1 MDDKP
6 ASTKTIV
13 DSILESLKNKPFVAA
28 VVLIFIILNTAVGFF
43 DRALSILARLGIN
56 QPIDQA
62 ARTYA
67 IILVVSGAG
76 IAILYYAILS
86 IIRFWK
92 LGDEAVRH
100 LLIGTGIF
108 EHSIKYEVLP
118 VVLCCIFLNFAGF
131 VLNRS
136 LSDLFFFDT
145 LGTFLAAYL
154 LGPYWAGTVGL
165 MSNFAMMLV
174 SPNAFI
180 FGVVNAL
187 IGIQWGFIA
196 RRLRNP
202 IADGESQLPSI
213 GKQIAIFLI
222 PCVLLSSVAAGII
235 KTSVYDPNNVLLFTR
250 NLLMVQKWVN
260 SQLYEPGYVSLQTA
274 YIVGDGLR
282 NIVDKLLIVAV
293 GLLILALRCINLN
306 CPVVGVQEKVRS
318 RLPIRDRGRGANVV
332 FVAFSIAFL
341 YFVLPFESVI
351 DRPTGVGKHVHLGFK
366 SWLIL
371 SLPLYIALVDM
382 VFHPETPGT
391 MEERNTAKTRR
402 TELYVS
408 RLRNAQNA
416 GVVRWIV
423 GGLASSW
430 TILVLYLICLWAIKS
445 RVVGQENFPIAQV
458 ALYLLTVGA
467 GLAAVVILSFIGWLE
482 KD

>member
-1 MDDKP
+1 MDKP
-6 ASTKTIV
+6 PSTKTLV
-13 DSILESLKNKPFVAA
+13 DSLIESFKNKPFLAA
-28 VVLIFIILNTAVGFF
+28 VVVIFIFLNAALGFF
-43 DRALSILARLGIN
+43 DKALSILARLGIN
-56 QPIDQA
+56 QPIEQA

-67 IILVVSGAG
+67 IVLAVSGAG

-86 IIRFWK
+86 VIRFWK
-92 LGDEAVRH
+92 SGDDAFH
-100 LLIGTGIF
+100 KLLIGTGIF

-118 VVLCCIFLNFAGF
+118 VVVCCIFLNFAGF

-165 MSNFAMMLV
+165 LSNFAMMLV
-174 SPNAFI
+174 SRNAFI

-196 RRLRNP
+196 RRLPNP
-202 IADGESQLPSI
+202 MANAESKLPSI
-213 GKQIAIFLI
+213 GKRIAIFLI
-222 PCVLLSSVAAGII
+222 PCVVLSSYAAGVI
-235 KTSVYDPNNVLLFTR
+235 KTAIYDPNNVVLYTK
-250 NLLMVQKWVN
+250 NLLVVQEWITK
-260 SQLYEPGYVSLQTA
+260 QLYDRGYVSLQTA
-274 YIVGDGLR
+274 YILADSVR

-293 GLLILALRCINLN
+293 GLLILALRCVKLN
-306 CPVVGVQEKVRS
+306 SPLAGVQEKVLS

-351 DRPTGVGKHVHLGFK
+351 DRPTGVGKHVHLGFG

-382 VFHPETPGT
+382 VFHPETPST

-402 TELYVS
+402 TEIYVE
-408 RLRNAQNA
+408 RLRKAQNA

-423 GGLASSW
+423 GGLTSSW
-430 TILVLYLICLWAIKS
+430 AVLVLYLLCLWAIQS
-445 RVVGQENFPIAQV
+445 RVAQDNFAISQV